1 MTTGVLHRLDLFARS
16 LLPALVAFG
25 LVLVAMVPLRLPD
38 VSPVVP
44 ALALVAVYYWA
55 VHRPSLMPA
64 WVVFL
69 IGLFQD
75 LLSGGPAGVGIL
87 SLLLVFSL
95 VESLRRIMS
104 NASFAAVWLVFCVV
118 AAAAL
123 GVGWVLTCILEARLI
138 DPEPLFFRY
147 LTTLAVYPCLAWL
160 FAQMQRAWL
169 R

>member
-1 MTTGVLHRLDLFARS
+1 LRSGVWHRLDLVARN
-16 LLPALVAFG
+16 LLPALIAFS

-38 VSPVVP
+38 VAPVVP

-55 VHRPSLMPA
+55 VHRRNLMPVWA
-64 WVVFL
+64 VFL

-75 LLSGGPAGVGIL
+75 LLSGGLVGVGIL
-87 SLLLVFSL
+87 SLLLVYGL
-95 VESLRRIMS
+95 VESLRRVMV
-104 NASFAAVWLVFCVV
+104 NAPFAAVWLVFALV

-123 GVGWVLTCILEARLI
+123 GAGWLLTCILEARLI
-138 DPEPLFFRY
+138 DPEPQFFRY

>member
-1 MTTGVLHRLDLFARS
+1 MTTGVWQRLDLFARS

-38 VSPVVP
+38 VAPVVP
-44 ALALVAVYYWA
+44 ALVLVAVYYWA

-75 LLSGGPAGVGIL
+75 LLSGGPVGVGIL
-87 SLLLVFSL
+87 SLLLVFAL

-104 NASFAAVWLVFCVV
+104 NASFAAVWLVFSVL

-123 GVGWVLTCILEARLI
+123 GVGWVLTCLLEARLI